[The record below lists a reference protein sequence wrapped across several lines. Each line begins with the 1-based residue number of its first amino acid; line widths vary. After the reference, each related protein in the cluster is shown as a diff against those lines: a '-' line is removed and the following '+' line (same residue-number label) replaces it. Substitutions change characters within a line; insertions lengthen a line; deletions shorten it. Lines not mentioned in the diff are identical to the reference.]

1 MRLHQVPL
9 VRVFAF
15 WRPVAHRVA
24 ILFCVVV
31 ALMIPVVGKAF
42 LQNTPP
48 NTPRNVPEFINRQPD
63 FSDQE
68 RMRQEQK
75 TQQGF
80 EAINALRKKQVTD
93 DTARLLKLA
102 SELKAEIDNTKKDTV
117 SQSTLHKAATIEK
130 LARSIKEK
138 MSTTALP
145 N

>member
-1 MRLHQVPL
+1 MRLPQVPL
-9 VRVFAF
+9 VRTLFPQ
-15 WRPVAHRVA
+15 RPVAHRVA
-24 ILFCVVV
+24 ILICVVV
-31 ALMIPVVGKAF
+31 AAMIPLVGKAF

-75 TQQGF
+75 SQQGF
-80 EAINALRKKQVTD
+80 EAINALRKKQVAD

-102 SELKAEIDNTKKDTV
+102 SELKAEIENTDKNTV
-117 SQSTLHKAATIEK
+117 SQSTLHKAAMIEK

-138 MSTTALP
+138 MSVTVLP